1 MPAFLI
7 IKGREEHI
15 ASFREGESLLAVL
28 QREGFSVNAPCG
40 GKGKCGR
47 CLVKVVT
54 KGEARSVPACK
65 TPAADGIRLII
76 EDGNDDLSWNAAGTL
91 AAGKAGS
98 APGELGAAVDL
109 GTTSIAVSLFD
120 LSSGQKLG
128 MKGEWNEQRSHGA
141 DVISRIGYTMEHAD
155 GLKQLSDTVQKQILR
170 MIDAL
175 CRENGRKSED
185 LKTVFLA
192 GNTTMQ
198 HLFARISPES
208 IAAAP
213 FEPQSYFDSP
223 VPFSLPG
230 KEIMLTPC
238 VSGYVGGDIV
248 SGMYALGLD
257 KAEGRHLFL
266 DVGTNGEMAL
276 GGKDGFLTCAVACGP
291 AFEGAGISCG
301 MPASAGAISRV
312 WCEGDSLCYEVIGGG
327 EATGLCGSGLL
338 DLAACL
344 TELGYI
350 SPDGRLF
357 GDEDEN
363 GRAVFPL
370 TEHVVLTAGDVRQLQ
385 LAKAAVAAGIRILL
399 EDSGVSYDEIDTLY
413 LAGGFGTRLNPKSAA
428 ALGMLPEELLGK
440 VRSAGNASLLGMET
454 ALLSGGERRLL
465 AVRNMC
471 DYTELSTHSRF
482 SETFV
487 EEMLFPSDGEWD
499 D

>member
-1 MPAFLI
+1 MKDVNWIETNDILEGDDFGAAHRFNNEWFMPKFHMHPHYEFYLFLSGNVQI
-7 IKGREEHI
+7 LIEDD
-15 ASFREGESLLAVL
+15 SFDARPMDLFIFPPGIQHRAHLVNTHKNYERAYFYVTRQALLNFCTDQIRLLDILENAVL
-28 QREGFSVNAPCG
+28 KKEYCYHI
-40 GKGKCGR
+40 
-47 CLVKVVT
+47 
-54 KGEARSVPACK
+54 GE
-65 TPAADGIRLII
+65 
-76 EDGNDDLSWNAAGTL
+76 ENGN
-91 AAGKAGS
+91 
-98 APGELGAAVDL
+98 E
-109 GTTSIAVSLFD
+109 F
-120 LSSGQKLG
+120 
-128 MKGEWNEQRSHGA
+128 
-141 DVISRIGYTMEHAD
+141 
-155 GLKQLSDTVQKQILR
+155 LR

-223 VPFSLPG
+223 VPFSLSG

-238 VSGYVGGDIV
+238 VSGYMGGDIV

-257 KAEGRHLFL
+257 KAEGKHLFL

>member
-1 MPAFLI
+1 M
-7 IKGREEHI
+7 
-15 ASFREGESLLAVL
+15 
-28 QREGFSVNAPCG
+28 
-40 GKGKCGR
+40 
-47 CLVKVVT
+47 
-54 KGEARSVPACK
+54 
-65 TPAADGIRLII
+65 
-76 EDGNDDLSWNAAGTL
+76 
-91 AAGKAGS
+91 
-98 APGELGAAVDL
+98 
-109 GTTSIAVSLFD
+109 
-120 LSSGQKLG
+120 
-128 MKGEWNEQRSHGA
+128 
-141 DVISRIGYTMEHAD
+141 
-155 GLKQLSDTVQKQILR
+155 
-170 MIDAL
+170 
-175 CRENGRKSED
+175 
-185 LKTVFLA
+185 
-192 GNTTMQ
+192 
-198 HLFARISPES
+198 
-208 IAAAP
+208 
-213 FEPQSYFDSP
+213 
-223 VPFSLPG
+223 
-230 KEIMLTPC
+230 
-238 VSGYVGGDIV
+238 
-248 SGMYALGLD
+248 
-257 KAEGRHLFL
+257 
-266 DVGTNGEMAL
+266 
-276 GGKDGFLTCAVACGP
+276 
-291 AFEGAGISCG
+291 
-301 MPASAGAISRV
+301 

-413 LAGGFGTRLNPKSAA
+413 LAGGFGTRLNQKSAA